1 MHLDQKRA
9 KAAFGYVQALS
20 PAVKKD
26 FLSLARSLP
35 VMFQTNGL
43 LATWA
48 HLLAKKGQEYDKT
61 LEALMQYFRQGD
73 TNMETEAKAVFRQWT
88 QLASLDLRQRTA
100 EAIEYAVWLKRAAEA
115 LCDTGESTQ

>member
-9 KAAFGYVQALS
+9 EFAFRFVQKV
-20 PAVKKD
+20 PPPVRKD

-48 HLLAKKGQEYDKT
+48 HLLAKKGEEYDKT
-61 LEALMQYFRQGD
+61 LDALMEYFGD
-73 TNMETEAKAVFRQWT
+73 RGMSTGTDGKAVFHEWI
-88 QLASLDLRQRTA
+88 QLASFELRRRTA
-100 EAIEYAVWLKRAAEA
+100 EAIEYAVWIKRAAEA
-115 LCDTGESTQ
+115 LCDTGETRP